1 MGRTSD
7 AKERLV
13 DTAAQLMHARGY
25 NDVGVQEIC
34 AAAGV
39 QKGSFYHFFKSKD
52 ECAAAALDKHWSDAR
67 NQYWRL
73 AFGDDVA
80 PLDRIR
86 RFFQMAYFYFKQAH
100 DAGTGI
106 WGCPFGNAALEMSA
120 QNDAIS
126 EKVSLIFS
134 DATSFFRQAI
144 EEAARRGD
152 IATQDPGLAAE
163 SMWAYYEG
171 ILLIAKAKRDP
182 EVIRRLGPEAIQFL
196 THT

>member
-7 AKERLV
+7 AKERLIE
-13 DTAAQLMHARGY
+13 TAAGLTHARGI

-34 AAAGV
+34 VSAGV
-39 QKGSFYHFFKSKD
+39 QKGSFYHFFKSKND
-52 ECAAAALDKHWSDAR
+52 LAAAVLDKHWSDAR

-73 AFGDDVA
+73 AFGEDVA

-106 WGCPFGNAALEMSA
+106 WGCPFGNAALEMA
-120 QNDAIS
+120 TQNDAIS
-126 EKVSLIFS
+126 EKVSIVFS
-134 DATSFFRQAI
+134 DATTFFRQAI

-152 IATQDPGLAAE
+152 ISTQDPQQAAE
-163 SMWAYYEG
+163 SLWAYYEG
-171 ILLIAKAKRDP
+171 ILVVAKARRDP
-182 EVIRRLGPEAIQFL
+182 EVIRRLGSEAINFL
-196 THT
+196 HPT